1 MADHDEHR
9 EGLEHDL
16 PQMQQRGMVAR
27 GLPRRGMLGMVGALG
42 LAAAAGCAT
51 GTSSDGTS
59 TDGSGGAGSG
69 PGGPDGSP
77 PEGAPPDGGDLPG
90 GSTARVAEGEIPEET
105 GGPYP
110 ADGTN
115 GVNILTESGIV
126 RSDLRSS
133 FGAASGVAEGVPLT
147 IALRVLDL
155 DGDDS
160 TPYAGAAV
168 YLWHCDREGRYSL
181 YSEGV
186 EDENYLRGVQEVADD
201 GSLTFTSVFPA
212 CYDGRWPHLHFE
224 VYGSL
229 DDATSAGNKLRTS
242 QIAFPADVCATVY
255 ADADGYGSSQDTF
268 AGVSLDTDGIF
279 SDGYSL
285 QMGRLTGS
293 VDEGY
298 TLRLNV
304 PV

>member
-1 MADHDEHR
+1 M
-9 EGLEHDL
+9 
-16 PQMQQRGMVAR
+16 
-27 GLPRRGMLGMVGALG
+27 
-42 LAAAAGCAT
+42 
-51 GTSSDGTS
+51 
-59 TDGSGGAGSG
+59 
-69 PGGPDGSP
+69 PG
-77 PEGAPPDGGDLPG
+77 G
-90 GSTARVAEGEIPEET
+90 GSTTQVADGEIPEET

-115 GVNILTESGIV
+115 GVNVLAESGIV
-126 RSDLRSS
+126 RSDIRSS
-133 FGAASGVAEGVPLT
+133 FGTANGVAEGIPLT

-155 DGDDS
+155 DGEDS

-181 YSEGV
+181 YSEGI
-186 EDENYLRGVQEVADD
+186 EDENYLRGVQEVAAD
-201 GSLTFTSVFPA
+201 GTLTFTSVFPA
-212 CYDGRWPHLHFE
+212 CYSGRWPHLHFE

-229 DDATSAGNKLRTS
+229 DDATSASNKLRTS
-242 QIAFPADVCATVY
+242 QIAFPADVCETVY
-255 ADADGYGSSQDTF
+255 ADAEGYESSQETF

-285 QMGRLTGS
+285 QLGRLTGS